1 MKTIGILLFF
11 LVPLA
16 AASSLFEVS
25 EQAKHSVASGKLYAQ
40 YQYTVKNINAEDICS
55 FSLNDDADESTLLKP
70 VLVTTPPPWPEEWL
84 SLSGTSSNQ
93 WVFEAEGLE
102 DTPYYG
108 VSWYASME
116 KDVRDCLRPGQQAT
130 FSFTAPQAKPYFSR
144 GYAWVNGNKV
154 AVNVLDKTPP
164 SLHIYLSDND
174 PQLRWRDRA
183 TLRVR
188 VEVKDNLDPN
198 PQVQL
203 ERITMTRRVLPG
215 QVVQASPTPVR
226 DGDVITLQRIPLAEY
241 QLTFSAMDAS
251 NNRASFVRKVQIK
264 LLGQGVLI
272 M

>member
-1 MKTIGILLFF
+1 MKIIGILLFF

-116 KDVRDCLRPGQQAT
+116 KDVRDCLR
-130 FSFTAPQAKPYFSR
+130 
-144 GYAWVNGNKV
+144 
-154 AVNVLDKTPP
+154 
-164 SLHIYLSDND
+164 
-174 PQLRWRDRA
+174 
-183 TLRVR
+183 
-188 VEVKDNLDPN
+188 
-198 PQVQL
+198 
-203 ERITMTRRVLPG
+203 
-215 QVVQASPTPVR
+215 
-226 DGDVITLQRIPLAEY
+226 
-241 QLTFSAMDAS
+241 
-251 NNRASFVRKVQIK
+251 
-264 LLGQGVLI
+264 GVY
-272 M
+272 